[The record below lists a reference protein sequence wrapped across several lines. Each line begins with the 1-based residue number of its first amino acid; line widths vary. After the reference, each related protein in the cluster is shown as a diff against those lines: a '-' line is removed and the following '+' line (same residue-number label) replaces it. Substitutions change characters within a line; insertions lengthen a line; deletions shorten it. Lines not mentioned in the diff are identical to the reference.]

1 MIQDG
6 YPPVNTLNHMFKPVP
21 DTTDPTDDGLGMNL
35 NDMVRNADYSWFWGS
50 MSDEVYW
57 TRWVY

>member
-1 MIQDG
+1 
-6 YPPVNTLNHMFKPVP
+6 
-21 DTTDPTDDGLGMNL
+21 MNL
-35 NDMVRNADYSWFWGS
+35 NDIVRNADYSWFWGS